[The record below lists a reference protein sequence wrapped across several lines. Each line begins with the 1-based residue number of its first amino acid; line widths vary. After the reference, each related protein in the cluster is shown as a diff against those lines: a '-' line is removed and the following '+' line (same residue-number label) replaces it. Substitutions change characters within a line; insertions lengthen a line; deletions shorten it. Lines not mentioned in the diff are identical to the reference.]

1 MAAEKMRPV
10 SGRAREEG
18 EVFPDVPDEAGEAV
32 GEAVGEDV
40 GEAGGEAGGEDG
52 EDEGDTPVFHFQS
65 GSDPIFCMIVRTQCR
80 RGRGSR

>member
-1 MAAEKMRPV
+1 MAAENMRPV

-32 GEAVGEDV
+32 GEA
-40 GEAGGEAGGEDG
+40 GGEAGGEDGG

-65 GSDPIFCMIVRTQCR
+65 RSDPMFLHDSQNTV
-80 RGRGSR
+80 